1 MNRLEGKIRMC
12 LFLYIE
18 IFLNNSLNFPCF
30 NIQCFFLGMALYSL
44 SCSIYSTA
52 IEKLVKRF
60 RAKPVYIGG
69 QLVYSIGMIFMAISR
84 STWGVILFSWSAG
97 IMYSTLFTM
106 PYLIVAHYH
115 ETDCVSIK
123 FVNMSF
129 FYIKTSHIVIL

>member
-1 MNRLEGKIRMC
+1 MV
-12 LFLYIE
+12 
-18 IFLNNSLNFPCF
+18 
-30 NIQCFFLGMALYSL
+30 FLGMALYSL
-44 SCSIYSTA
+44 SCAIYSTA

-69 QLVYSIGMIFMAISR
+69 QLVYSIGMIFMAIAR
-84 STWGVILFSWSAG
+84 SKVGVILFSWSAG

-123 FVNMSF
+123 F
-129 FYIKTSHIVIL
+129 

>member
-1 MNRLEGKIRMC
+1 
-12 LFLYIE
+12 
-18 IFLNNSLNFPCF
+18 
-30 NIQCFFLGMALYSL
+30 MALYSL

-69 QLVYSIGMIFMAISR
+69 QLVYSIGMIFMAIAR
-84 STWGVILFSWSAG
+84 SKWGVILFSWSAG

-115 ETDCVSIK
+115 ETDCVSISIKLKHYLYIIFCIK
-123 FVNMSF
+123 FFLINLQYSEEDKN
-129 FYIKTSHIVIL
+129 KTDEEKNRDGLVRGLGTDGK

>member
-1 MNRLEGKIRMC
+1 
-12 LFLYIE
+12 
-18 IFLNNSLNFPCF
+18 
-30 NIQCFFLGMALYSL
+30 MALYSL
-44 SCSIYSTA
+44 SCSVYSTA

-69 QLVYSIGMIFMAISR
+69 QLVYSIGMIFMAIAR

-115 ETDCVSIK
+115 ETDCVSIGIK
-123 FVNMSF
+123 LKHNLFIF
-129 FYIKTSHIVIL
+129 FLHKKILINLQYSEEDKNKTDEEKNQDGLVRGLGTDGK

>member
-1 MNRLEGKIRMC
+1 MQFRRSFIYREYSNYFHSFEKKI
-12 LFLYIE
+12 
-18 IFLNNSLNFPCF
+18 
-30 NIQCFFLGMALYSL
+30 LGMALYSL

-69 QLVYSIGMIFMAISR
+69 QLVYSIGMIFMAIAR

-123 FVNMSF
+123 F
-129 FYIKTSHIVIL
+129 

>member
-1 MNRLEGKIRMC
+1 
-12 LFLYIE
+12 
-18 IFLNNSLNFPCF
+18 
-30 NIQCFFLGMALYSL
+30 MALYSL

-69 QLVYSIGMIFMAISR
+69 QLVYSIGMIFMAIAR
-84 STWGVILFSWSAG
+84 SKWGVILFSWSAG

-115 ETDCVSIK
+115 ETDCVSISIKLKHYLYIIFCIK
-123 FVNMSF
+123 FFLINLQYSEEDKN
-129 FYIKTSHIVIL
+129 KTDEEKNQDGLVRGLGTDGK

>member
-1 MNRLEGKIRMC
+1 
-12 LFLYIE
+12 
-18 IFLNNSLNFPCF
+18 
-30 NIQCFFLGMALYSL
+30 MALYSL

-69 QLVYSIGMIFMAISR
+69 QLVYSIGMIFMAIAR
-84 STWGVILFSWSAG
+84 SKWGVILFSWSAG

-115 ETDCVSIK
+115 ETDCVSISIK
-123 FVNMSF
+123 LKHYL
-129 FYIKTSHIVIL
+129 YIIFCIKIFLINLQYSEEDKNKTDEEKNQDGLVRGLGTDGK

>member
-1 MNRLEGKIRMC
+1 
-12 LFLYIE
+12 
-18 IFLNNSLNFPCF
+18 
-30 NIQCFFLGMALYSL
+30 MALYSL
-44 SCSIYSTA
+44 SCSLYSTA

-69 QLVYSIGMIFMAISR
+69 QLVYSIGMIFMAIAR

-115 ETDCVSIK
+115 ETDCVSISIKLKHNLFIFFCIKK
-123 FVNMSF
+123 FLLIFSTLRKIE
-129 FYIKTSHIVIL
+129 IKQMKKKTKMV